1 MFFLF
6 FFSFLLLFEKQRS
19 ITRNAFFI
27 TTVFTVYTSLWK
39 PWIAFDA
46 LVSFWD
52 WIDVNDKRERME
64 NGSTGDK
71 EKDGCKDVILW
82 KYFQREK
89 NFIGGRGLRVKMKFL
104 IQDIILY
111 ILSFSSSVYNNQHLN
126 SFTLSNYH

>member
-1 MFFLF
+1 MIN
-6 FFSFLLLFEKQRS
+6 E
-19 ITRNAFFI
+19 
-27 TTVFTVYTSLWK
+27 
-39 PWIAFDA
+39 
-46 LVSFWD
+46 
-52 WIDVNDKRERME
+52 REWRMVLP
-64 NGSTGDK
+64 GDK

>member
-1 MFFLF
+1 M
-6 FFSFLLLFEKQRS
+6 
-19 ITRNAFFI
+19 
-27 TTVFTVYTSLWK
+27 
-39 PWIAFDA
+39 
-46 LVSFWD
+46 
-52 WIDVNDKRERME
+52 NDKRERME

-111 ILSFSSSVYNNQHLN
+111 SDIF
-126 SFTLSNYH
+126 YHFLRPCIIINI